1 MHMSK
6 KNTIIDNTAFLF
18 HRKSRMCWE
27 YNNVFHYRSQRKYL
41 GILTR
46 DFESLV
52 NVSYEFYLVSYFG
65 INVK

>member
-1 MHMSK
+1 MSK

-18 HRKSRMCWE
+18 PRKSRMCWE
-27 YNNVFHYRSQRKYL
+27 YNNVFHYQSQRKYL
-41 GILTR
+41 RILTR